1 MTEKPENKLTDNF
14 VEWVRKELEE
24 HAAEVQEELRGID
37 PKKSLVITA
46 KLKLKHVA
54 GGLFKPVYLFSVP
67 RAAVKSEDSPN
78 QQLQLPG
85 V

>member
-14 VEWVRKELEE
+14 VEWVRGELEA
-24 HAAEVQEELRGID
+24 HADEVQEELRLIE
-37 PKKSLVITA
+37 PKKSLTVTA

-78 QQLQLPG
+78 QQLKLPG